1 MHGAAVLWTPMDR
14 ESALVVAVTRM
25 SCIVLAVLL
34 MAALAICIYPAIASE
49 QVHGVASPAVL
60 LSG

>member
-1 MHGAAVLWTPMDR
+1 MDR
-14 ESALVVAVTRM
+14 ETALLVAATRI

-49 QVHGVASPAVL
+49 QVRCAIKLCKSC
-60 LSG
+60 